1 MGKGKKPGAQTA
13 RKLAGTRIV
22 PSALTREEEALLSN
36 CFYIYK
42 MEHFRAMCR
51 ERPHDWITVSSGKRH
66 ETAAR
71 AVLGYLCD
79 HFSGRYSRAAVT
91 HNLFEAAALPMAT
104 TARYT
109 GDPSFLLG
117 AAIWLLDYME
127 HHDHRAAFFAALP
140 PSPPN
145 DLWDIIPY
153 VGDFSHSDEDILR
166 VTAVL
171 MGREKLFRKEY
182 RAILELVDRDRV
194 AGLKA
199 AFRDALLSYF
209 ELLLKA
215 DAGAPRH
222 PQEGGGPLAPRM
234 VQTPTLQEVLNA
246 PEPFDPYLED
256 RGLSLMFLLATLDRI
271 GRPNAGGGPAEQQ
284 IDALLSDFGMED
296 PYALCA
302 AYLFLER
309 SDDLLASLN
318 TLTGAVMA
326 CAERHLPWSQG
337 EAMED
342 VPRFEPK
349 LWEHRLC
356 HPLTGDVAEWVRECQ
371 GNDDE
376 SATQLASEAQL
387 FFLATG
393 YVPPRRSPSGKLV
406 RLLKKQGLSLGKA
419 RETALCAL
427 LANCVDVK
435 VVRELYR
442 NFDTPEEVA
451 EDTEVVSA
459 SAESDGISEEKREAK
474 KPATSSE
481 NLALVKQVKEL
492 RRALHDADHSAETL
506 REQLEKA
513 EAQTQ
518 ADKDELAQLREALFR
533 MKEGEAVEALPEEPG
548 VELPWQV
555 SRKVSVFGGH
565 ESWSKAVRPLLPGAR
580 FYDKEA
586 LPDLDAIRASDVIW
600 IQANALSHKYYY
612 RIINTARTYGIAVRY
627 FGYASARKCAEQLAL
642 DEQSVSR

>member
-1 MGKGKKPGAQTA
+1 MGKGKKAGAQTA
-13 RKLAGTRIV
+13 WKLAGTRIV
-22 PSALTREEEALLSN
+22 PSALTREEETLLYN

-42 MEHFRAMCR
+42 TEHFRAMCR

-79 HFSGRYSRAAVT
+79 HFSGRYSRATVA
-91 HNLFEAAALPMAT
+91 HNLFEAAAIPVAT

-127 HHDHRAAFFAALP
+127 HHDRRTAFFAALP

-182 RAILELVDRDRV
+182 RAILELVDRDCV
-194 AGLKA
+194 AELKV

-222 PQEGGGPLAPRM
+222 PQEAGGPLAPRM
-234 VQTPTLQEVLNA
+234 VQTPTLQDMLNA
-246 PEPFDPYLED
+246 PGPFDPYLED
-256 RGLSLMFLLATLDRI
+256 RGLSLMFLLATTDRI
-271 GRPNAGGGPAEQQ
+271 GRPNAGGGLAEQQ
-284 IDALLSDFGMED
+284 IDALLSDFGTED

-342 VPRFEPK
+342 VPRSEPK

-371 GNDDE
+371 GDEDE
-376 SATQLASEAQL
+376 SATQLASETQL

-427 LANCVDVK
+427 LANCVDAK
-435 VVRELYR
+435 AVREMYR
-442 NFDTPEEVA
+442 EFDAQEEAADDADGAEANAEGDEKPEETGAA
-451 EDTEVVSA
+451 EKPPSA
-459 SAESDGISEEKREAK
+459 DD
-474 KPATSSE
+474 PA
-481 NLALVKQVKEL
+481 LIKQVKEL
-492 RRALHDADHSAETL
+492 RRALHDADHTAAAQ

-533 MKEGEAVEALPEEPG
+533 MKEGETVEALPETPS

-580 FYDKEA
+580 FYDKET

-612 RIINTARTYGIAVRY
+612 RIINTARTYSISVRY

-642 DEQSVSR
+642 DEQAVSR